1 MTTRHLL
8 ITVDAEEATC
18 GPCQYAE
25 YQGCGLTGTRWSVA
39 GGGRE
44 PGCHAAERAHAEA
57 IAQARREAEKCSCGH
72 TRGGHNLDAG
82 CPAYLSCTMCTCG
95 AYTPAGDDG

>member
-1 MTTRHLL
+1 MSARRLT
-8 ITVDAEEATC
+8 ITVAAEEATC

-44 PGCHAAERAHAEA
+44 PACLAAERAHAEA
-57 IAQARREAEKCSCGH
+57 IAQARREERAWVVAWLRAMESGQ
-72 TRGGHNLDAG
+72 
-82 CPAYLSCTMCTCG
+82 
-95 AYTPAGDDG
+95 PAGVVRDVISAIALELEGGAP